1 MQLDP
6 QYHLVL
12 RSMKSKGGLAT
23 LLSYAAPD
31 ERAISHARAA
41 SVRRLAQ
48 RLELAPTQVG
58 ELAEQSPGGAAKRF
72 APLTTLCGVNLL
84 TAGTLAGILGPGHR
98 FANDAELA
106 ARG

>member
-48 RLELAPTQVG
+48 CLELRQPR
-58 ELAEQSPGGAAKRF
+58 LASLLSRAGAWLRSALLRSPRS
-72 APLTTLCGVNLL
+72 V
-84 TAGTLAGILGPGHR
+84 
-98 FANDAELA
+98 E
-106 ARG
+106 

>member
-31 ERAISHARAA
+31 DRAISHARAA

-48 RLELAPTQVG
+48 RLEL
-58 ELAEQSPGGAAKRF
+58 R
-72 APLTTLCGVNLL
+72 
-84 TAGTLAGILGPGHR
+84 
-98 FANDAELA
+98 
-106 ARG
+106 